1 MNRLIK
7 ALRTFIDDESGDSAV
22 EYAVLV
28 AVVATV
34 VFVAVKQFD
43 LNGVFTSAADKAKAC
58 VNGGTGT
65 SC

>member
-1 MNRLIK
+1 MFRIK
-7 ALRTFIDDESGDSAV
+7 QAVSAFLADEEGASAV

-43 LNGVFTSAADKAKAC
+43 LNGVFTSAATKAKNC
-58 VNGGTGT
+58 VNGTA
-65 SC
+65 C